1 MTASIET
8 RILPL
13 SEHTAAHQALYN
25 VLLCLVAHLTLNTA
39 TQLSHLTVSTE
50 TDEPEM
56 SLSDDV
62 DLLKGVWCRAS

>member
-50 TDEPEM
+50 TDEPE
-56 SLSDDV
+56 
-62 DLLKGVWCRAS
+62 R